1 MLKPCKF
8 VNVVSYRQPHDDD
21 DDDGHDD
28 DGNLSAN
35 VAKYMSCTVSWPA
48 SGR

>member
-8 VNVVSYRQPHDDD
+8 VNVVLYRQPHDD

-28 DGNLSAN
+28 DGNLSAIHELHCFMAG
-35 VAKYMSCTVSWPA
+35 VREMM
-48 SGR
+48 